1 MGHAGKGGLTA
12 AEEARCLNVIGD
24 YVARRDVPAL
34 TRAALAEAGV
44 SGGMTNEPVP
54 NGRGSGAKLSP

>member
-34 TRAALAEAGV
+34 TRAALAEAAGDGGV
-44 SGGMTNEPVP
+44 TD
-54 NGRGSGAKLSP
+54 A

>member
-1 MGHAGKGGLTA
+1 MGRAGKGGLTA

-44 SGGMTNEPVP
+44 ELEAMTVIELLEFV
-54 NGRGSGAKLSP
+54 RE